1 MDLAAAAC
9 DVGHPQHG
17 EAGGFVERTS
27 RRDTTVRDPH
37 FSDPTDY
44 ESRTDWQK
52 TLWRSR
58 IDDEA
63 KRYIKQLENTITD
76 NWSVTFDGLWGT
88 VEAALDRRLPLTDE
102 VLAEYVRDSAKK
114 QLRNL
119 DLRVWESAFNGL
131 YVRGKQQAYGVTGFD
146 RDRGGRTAQV
156 VVDTPEEHAVLRNLR
171 ETALQQVKSVTDRE
185 LRRKILERLTDPGAT
200 SENPTKMANEIIR
213 EERRRLEKSVE
224 DRDKL
229 KEQIKGLYDDQ
240 LWQIQRITRTETV
253 NAYWIAQ
260 LTGYRDQGIEQIKFN
275 SHTYDQKTCAIC
287 LALDGTAHDIDAIL
301 RQGGRYPLSTM
312 THPQCRCVGEGAEVC
327 TFDRGWVP
335 IAEVRPGDFV
345 LDVRHDWCKVTQKA
359 VFHKRHDVT
368 AETPVVRVLGVA
380 LTEDHLVWTENGW
393 KEAGEVEG
401 GDLLVRGVRG
411 DLPEPAEARSPRA
424 PATTVPKVVRAVSRA
439 AAIGEAGAAVEAG
452 DHLQAVRS
460 AHVDHRA
467 AASSS
472 RAWDVAI
479 FVPSEV
485 SWRADE
491 IEGYA
496 GPFGRDDAANGWCD
510 TPSDFCCSGEN
521 EGDEIA
527 PWNRKPEGI
536 GPGNPSE
543 GVGRFAPPIQKR
555 SSHEGDAASRE
566 GRAGTPVE
574 GYEAGVRGAG
584 RSAAVGHSVR
594 EALPRAEGYGQ
605 VGEGSDRHLGAA
617 GEGRDRGRWVPL
629 AQLSD
634 LLSWAAAE
642 DEGQARYGDGA
653 PSRLDDATDLGAR
666 HSGRPGRDFV
676 AGVPAVV
683 EADPSPP
690 EVFYDLGTTSHHFL
704 VRAPGGEPFGVH
716 NCWPSPQIAHV
727 TIDSMEAL
735 YRDEPELF
743 APGQTVFDEREIG
756 LEDVVKDHQTIE
768 GTRVEN
774 LPVEHRDDVK
784 EALGVIHET
793 PYQQLQPQKL
803 RFVVD
808 VGEEEAFQKEVPL
821 PQPILGQVTAWTSP
835 ARETLLSQWA
845 AQDGQTVS
853 STILREWAGRIF
865 DADQKVRDR
874 MESFYGRAPEDVRPD
889 DLQAR
894 TIAILTETFV
904 PFTMMRRQLIGDA
917 PSVALEKRL
926 REAPDQKAREALERA
941 GISPKDVD
949 TIVKWR
955 RDRPAWGL
963 DGRYIQQDEQVGSA
977 QNVFVN
983 RVAERGAREMF
994 SESCCAYVSDPW
1006 GLADRDPDLYDWLR
1020 EHVFGHQEF
1029 RD

>member
-9 DVGHPQHG
+9 DVGHPRHD

-312 THPQCRCVGEGAEVC
+312 THPQCRCWP
-327 TFDRGWVP
+327 TP
-335 IAEVRPGDFV
+335 I
-345 LDVRHDWCKVTQKA
+345 
-359 VFHKRHDVT
+359 
-368 AETPVVRVLGVA
+368 
-380 LTEDHLVWTENGW
+380 
-393 KEAGEVEG
+393 
-401 GDLLVRGVRG
+401 
-411 DLPEPAEARSPRA
+411 
-424 PATTVPKVVRAVSRA
+424 
-439 AAIGEAGAAVEAG
+439 
-452 DHLQAVRS
+452 
-460 AHVDHRA
+460 
-467 AASSS
+467 
-472 RAWDVAI
+472 
-479 FVPSEV
+479 
-485 SWRADE
+485 
-491 IEGYA
+491 
-496 GPFGRDDAANGWCD
+496 
-510 TPSDFCCSGEN
+510 
-521 EGDEIA
+521 
-527 PWNRKPEGI
+527 
-536 GPGNPSE
+536 
-543 GVGRFAPPIQKR
+543 
-555 SSHEGDAASRE
+555 
-566 GRAGTPVE
+566 
-574 GYEAGVRGAG
+574 
-584 RSAAVGHSVR
+584 
-594 EALPRAEGYGQ
+594 
-605 VGEGSDRHLGAA
+605 
-617 GEGRDRGRWVPL
+617 
-629 AQLSD
+629 
-634 LLSWAAAE
+634 
-642 DEGQARYGDGA
+642 
-653 PSRLDDATDLGAR
+653 
-666 HSGRPGRDFV
+666 
-676 AGVPAVV
+676 
-683 EADPSPP
+683 
-690 EVFYDLGTTSHHFL
+690 
-704 VRAPGGEPFGVH
+704 
-716 NCWPSPQIAHV
+716 IAHV
-727 TIDSMEAL
+727 TIESMEAL

-1029 RD
+1029 KD